1 MISSDSTN
9 HRRRFAVMDEFEE
22 AGYGQESIGFGDR
35 PAVLIVD
42 LQKGF
47 TDASSPLGR
56 SSHVQRA
63 VDNTAVL
70 VAEARQ
76 RGIPI
81 ASCNVSWKSRDDMA
95 YWKISSLYDG
105 SFYHGHPCTE
115 LDPRISDPDYIFEFT
130 KTAPSIFFQ
139 TPVHTWLTKHCID
152 TTIITG
158 CTTSGCVRASIVDSF
173 SYGYR
178 TIVPED
184 CCGDQNEDAHWSN
197 LRDVGR
203 RYADVT
209 TLADVISH
217 FDTQFPIAD

>member
-1 MISSDSTN
+1 
-9 HRRRFAVMDEFEE
+9 MDEFEE
-22 AGYGQESIGFGDR
+22 AGYGQESIGYGGR

-47 TDASSPLGR
+47 TDATSPLGR
-56 SSHVQRA
+56 SAHVQRA
-63 VDNTAVL
+63 VDNTAKL
-70 VAEARQ
+70 VEAARQ
-76 RGIPI
+76 RGVPI
-81 ASCNVSWKSRDDMA
+81 ASCNVSWGVRDEMA
-95 YWKISSLYDG
+95 YWKIASLYDG

-139 TPVHTWLTKHCID
+139 TPLHTWLTRHCID

-178 TIVPED
+178 TVVPED
-184 CCGDQNEDAHWSN
+184 CCGDQNEEAHWSN

-209 TLADVISH
+209 TLAEVIEH
-217 FDTQFPIAD
+217 LDANH